1 MVHMG
6 RWEPGADTRLVSA
19 AAELFLER
27 GYEAT
32 TVADIAARAGVT
44 ERTFFRYFADKRE
57 VLFGNPEAYNTVFTD
72 AIAAAPADAA
82 ALDAVAAALLAAGGF
97 FVGRHRYATIR
108 QRIIDSTPALRER
121 EQIKRLHLT
130 EAIAEALS
138 ARGIPDSTA
147 RLTAELGT
155 VAFHH
160 AFTQWVS
167 ADEETQLGPLA
178 VAALGELRA
187 AAA

>member
-1 MVHMG
+1 MG
-6 RWEPGADTRLVSA
+6 RWEPGADVRLVAA
-19 AAELFLER
+19 AAELFDER

-57 VLFGNPEAYNTVFTD
+57 VLFGNPEAYNSVFT
-72 AIAAAPADAA
+72 
-82 ALDAVAAALLAAGGF
+82 DAVAAAPAGATPLEAVAAALRASGGF
-97 FVGRHRYATIR
+97 FVGRHHHAGIR
-108 QRIIDSTPALRER
+108 QRIIDANPALQER

-130 EAIAEALS
+130 EAVAEALR
-138 ARGIPDSTA
+138 ARGVADATA

-160 AFTQWVS
+160 AFTRWVT
-167 ADEETQLGPLA
+167 AEEDSDLGALA
-178 VAALGELRA
+178 VAVLGELRA